1 MNYILP
7 EEKTMTD
14 AFEKPEL
21 DSLINLFTD
30 AVRSKLKAAE
40 LEKEALQMRLNE
52 VRLKLNL
59 AKTKLDE
66 AGIDSTDL
74 EFDSEL

>member
-1 MNYILP
+1 
-7 EEKTMTD
+7 MTD

>member
-1 MNYILP
+1 
-7 EEKTMTD
+7 MTD
-14 AFEKPEL
+14 VFEMTEL

-30 AVRSKLKAAE
+30 AVRTKLTAAE

-52 VRLKLNL
+52 ARFKLNL
-59 AKTKLDE
+59 AKAKLDE

>member
-1 MNYILP
+1 
-7 EEKTMTD
+7 MTD
-14 AFEKPEL
+14 VFEMTEL

-30 AVRSKLKAAE
+30 AVRTKLTAAE

-52 VRLKLNL
+52 ARLKLNL
-59 AKTKLDE
+59 AKAKLDE